1 MRVFVVL
8 CVFFFS
14 SRRRHTICALVTGVQ
29 TCALPI
35 CSVQALSE
43 RQWYA
48 GGVLRSVH
56 RYASDAMVMAMLI
69 HLLRHFAFDRIHGF
83 RTFSWLTGV
92 GLIWLVYA
100 SGINGYMLPWDR
112 LAQFVVV
119 SSFRSEERRVGKEV
133 LSTCRSW

>member
-1 MRVFVVL
+1 
-8 CVFFFS
+8 
-14 SRRRHTICALVTGVQ
+14 
-29 TCALPI
+29 
-35 CSVQALSE
+35 
-43 RQWYA
+43 
-48 GGVLRSVH
+48 
-56 RYASDAMVMAMLI
+56 MVMAMLI

-119 SSFRSEERRVGKEV
+119 SSFEWLDWLPGFGGTLIRNFIDASSVNDRSEERRVGKECV
-133 LSTCRSW
+133 STCRSRVSPYH

>member
-1 MRVFVVL
+1 MLTEGLFNRAFGERL
-8 CVFFFS
+8 NPFYHLGETTFFLFWLVAGSGLYLYAFFDTSVSGAFS
-14 SRRRHTICALVTGVQ
+14 
-29 TCALPI
+29 
-35 CSVQALSE
+35 SVQALSE

-92 GLIWLVYA
+92 GLIWLVYEIGRA
-100 SGINGYMLPWDR
+100 
-112 LAQFVVV
+112 
-119 SSFRSEERRVGKEV
+119 SFRERVGQLV
-133 LSTCRSW
+133 